1 MAIGEGRAPGY
12 NGWMS
17 ESRTISLR
25 ALAVVLA
32 VGALLFAVLAVKLPE
47 KQRAA
52 VAVSRGGRPVRLLP
66 AGVGFS
72 PRPFYRHLTFP
83 RERGAAVLEADLLL
97 PLPGGAALPVRAR
110 VHLEG
115 AGVLPVEAAAVRRE
129 GLAAALG
136 AALAPQLRLDPAET
150 RALLLASQEWRRVFP
165 GLETAAATNY
175 ADRVQLGGDLR
186 VVRLHLEGRPT
197 LELVRAAARS
207 ELAALLPARG
217 RLIVLGLDGLDWVLV
232 DELVA
237 RGVMPALRGLLQRSV
252 QATVRMRPPL
262 LSPIIW
268 TTIATGQPAD
278 VHGVLDFVEPD
289 PEGGQPRPVTSYSR
303 KVPALWEMAAAAG
316 RSAAVIGWWATF
328 PAHAPPGCTVYS
340 DRLTEQLMGL
350 EENRPGLA
358 DPPEAAAR
366 ALAAVVR
373 GSQVTPAML
382 APFAAVT
389 AEELAAVPPGPAAW
403 DSPVGGLAR
412 LVAATMTV
420 ERLTEAELARGTQ
433 VVLSYLEGTDTVG
446 HLFGAYRPPPMPG
459 VEPALAR
466 RFGAVVDRY
475 HAYVDRFLARVLA
488 QMRPEDT
495 LVIISDH
502 GFTWGDDRP
511 SVPSGAHTPTAVFWH
526 RPDAVL
532 IVAAPGL
539 PPDSSRTR
547 VEPLAVLP
555 LLLALAGLPAAEGL
569 PGQAPPWAQGPPLA
583 VRYDLLVPRQERTA
597 IALSPEER
605 AEEIAKLRALG
616 YLGGG
621 EAEPTA
627 GRAPAPAPEPTA
639 DLGRLEGRRQHNLG
653 LTLADQG
660 DLEGAE
666 RAFRAAI
673 TAEPSYP
680 PPHVALA
687 RLLRRSGRFDEADG
701 KLWRAVELGLG
712 DPVATLQRAA
722 AEYRALGQP
731 VRAAQLLAQ
740 AVEHFPEAAALWL
753 DLGVLAGERGDL
765 VLARRCLERA
775 TQLEPGEVMGWR
787 NLAAAQAG
795 MGDVAAARRSL
806 TRAVALAPAD
816 AELQRQLAALGG
828 PLER

>member
-1 MAIGEGRAPGY
+1 
-12 NGWMS
+12 MS
-17 ESRTISLR
+17 ESRTGSLR
-25 ALAVVLA
+25 VPAAVLTVVVL
-32 VGALLFAVLAVKLPE
+32 GFGLLAVKLPE
-47 KQRAA
+47 KGRAT
-52 VAVSRGGRPVRLLP
+52 VAVSRSGGVVRLLP
-66 AGVGFS
+66 RGPAFS
-72 PRPFYRHLTFP
+72 LPILNQHFAVA
-83 RERGAAVLEADLLL
+83 REEGLAVLEADFVL
-97 PLPGGAALPVRAR
+97 PLAGGASLPVRAFL
-110 VHLEG
+110 HLEG

-129 GLAAALG
+129 GLARALG
-136 AALAPQLRLDPAET
+136 AALGPRLPLDEAEIKS
-150 RALLLASQEWRRVFP
+150 LLQASEEWRRVFP
-165 GLETAAATNY
+165 GQRSGTATNF
-175 ADRVQLGGDLR
+175 AERVELGGNLR
-186 VVRLHLEGRPT
+186 LVRLRLEGRPT
-197 LELVRAAARS
+197 QELVHAAARR
-207 ELAALLPARG
+207 ELAARVPARG
-217 RLIVLGLDGLDWVLV
+217 RLILLGLDGLDWALV

-237 RGVMPALRGLLQRSV
+237 RGVMPALGGLLRRSR

-316 RSAAVIGWWATF
+316 RSTAVIGWWATF
-328 PAHAPPGCTVYS
+328 PAHAPPGCAVYS

-366 ALAAVVR
+366 ARSLVVR
-373 GSQVTPAML
+373 GSSITPAML

-389 AEELAAVPPGPAAW
+389 AEELAAVPAGPAAW

-412 LVAATMTV
+412 LVAATLTV
-420 ERLTEAELARGTQ
+420 ERLTEVELAGGTQ
-433 VVLSYLEGTDTVG
+433 IVLSYLEGTDTVG

-459 VEPALAR
+459 VDAGLAR
-466 RFGAVVDRY
+466 RFGPVVDRY
-475 HAYVDRFLARVLA
+475 HAYVDRFVARVLA
-488 QMRPEDT
+488 QLRPEDT
-495 LVIISDH
+495 IVIISDH

-539 PPDSSRTR
+539 PPDASRAP

-555 LLLALAGLPAAEGL
+555 MLLALAGLPAAEGL

-583 VRYDLLVPRQERTA
+583 VRYDLLVPPQERSA
-597 IALSPEER
+597 IALSADER

-616 YLGGG
+616 YLAGG
-621 EAEPTA
+621 ETEPKA
-627 GRAPAPAPEPTA
+627 GRGPAPTPEPTA

-673 TAEPSYP
+673 AAEPSYP

-687 RLLRRSGRFDEADG
+687 RLLRRSGRFEEADRE
-701 KLWRAVELGLG
+701 LWHGVELGLG
-712 DPVATLQRAA
+712 DPVATLQRTA

-740 AVEHFPEAAALWL
+740 AAERFPEAPTLWL
-753 DLGVLAGERGDL
+753 DLGVLAGEQGDL

-775 TQLEPGEVMGWR
+775 TQLDPGEVMGWR

-795 MGDVAAARRSL
+795 LGDLAAARRSL

-816 AELQRQLAALGG
+816 ADLQRQLAALGG

>member
-1 MAIGEGRAPGY
+1 MKDPRAL
-12 NGWMS
+12 
-17 ESRTISLR
+17 SLR
-25 ALAVVLA
+25 TLAVVLA
-32 VGALLFAVLAVKLPE
+32 AGVLLFAVLAVKLPAG
-47 KQRAA
+47 QRAT
-52 VAVSRGGRPVRLLP
+52 VAVSRSGAAVRLLP
-66 AGVGFS
+66 PGPSFSLRILNQHLAVAREAG
-72 PRPFYRHLTFP
+72 L
-83 RERGAAVLEADLLL
+83 AVLEADLVL
-97 PLPGGAALPVRAR
+97 PLAGGASLPVRAR
-110 VHLEG
+110 LHLQG

-136 AALAPQLRLDPAET
+136 AWLAPRLQLDETET
-150 RALLLASQEWRRVFP
+150 RALLYASEEWRRVFP
-165 GLETAAATNY
+165 RPGPETATNF
-175 ADRVQLGGDLR
+175 AQRVQLGGDPRL
-186 VVRLHLEGRPT
+186 VRLHLEGRPS
-197 LELVRAAARS
+197 LELVRAVARS
-207 ELAALLPARG
+207 ELAARVPARG
-217 RLIVLGLDGLDWVLV
+217 RLILLGLDGLDWALV
-232 DELVA
+232 DQLVA
-237 RGVMPALRGLLQRSV
+237 RGVMPALGGLLRRSL

-262 LSPIIW
+262 LSPILW

-350 EENRPGLA
+350 EEDRPGLA

-366 ALAAVVR
+366 ARSLVVR
-373 GSQVTPAML
+373 ASHITPDML

-389 AEELAAVPPGPAAW
+389 AEELAAVPAGAAAW

-459 VEPALAR
+459 VDASLAR
-466 RFGAVVDRY
+466 RFGPVVDRY
-475 HAYVDRFLARVLA
+475 HAYVDRFIARVLA

-495 LVIISDH
+495 IVIISDH

-532 IVAAPGL
+532 MVAAPGL
-539 PPDSSRTR
+539 SPDPSRAH

-555 LLLALAGLPAAEGL
+555 MLLALAGLPAGEGL
-569 PGQAPPWAQGPPLA
+569 PGQPPPWAGGAPLA
-583 VRYDLLVPRQERTA
+583 ARYDLLVPPQERSA
-597 IALSPEER
+597 IALSAEER

-621 EAEPTA
+621 EAQPTG
-627 GRAPAPAPEPTA
+627 GRGPAPTPEPTA

-673 TAEPSYP
+673 AAEPSYP
-680 PPHVALA
+680 PPHIALA
-687 RLLRRSGRFDEADG
+687 RLLRRSGRFAESDRE
-701 KLWRAVELGLG
+701 LWQGVELGLG
-712 DPVATLQRAA
+712 DPVGTLQRAA

-731 VRAAQLLAQ
+731 ARAAQLLAQ
-740 AVEHFPEAAALWL
+740 AAERFPEAAGLWL
-753 DLGVLAGERGDL
+753 DLGVLAGEQGDL

-775 TQLEPGEVMGWR
+775 TQLAPGDVMGWR

-795 MGDVAAARRSL
+795 LGDVAAARRSL